1 MIQLPVGV
9 DINNLID
16 DLRNFS
22 REASEI
28 LISFSENL
36 KNSIAYKKGVIEKT
50 NMNSPVTEADLRVS
64 DLIITRIKEKYPL
77 SFVCWFVSL

>member
-28 LISFSENL
+28 MISFSENL
-36 KNSIAYKKGVIEKT
+36 KNNTAYKKGVIEKT
-50 NMNSPVTEADLRVS
+50 NMKSPVTEADLRVS
-64 DLIITRIKEKYPL
+64 DLIIKRIKRNILLLIGNY
-77 SFVCWFVSL
+77 